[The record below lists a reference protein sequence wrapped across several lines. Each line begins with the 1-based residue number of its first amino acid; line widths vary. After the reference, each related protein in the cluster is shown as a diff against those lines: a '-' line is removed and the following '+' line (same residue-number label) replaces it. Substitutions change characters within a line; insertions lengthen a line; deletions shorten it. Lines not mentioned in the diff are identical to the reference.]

1 MVRAWKVTDQNG
13 GSELLSVWEPG
24 EHIISGPKVGNKNE
38 EEKGFSHILSLL
50 TYLQFVL
57 LNQV

>member
-38 EEKGFSHILSLL
+38 EERVSVTF
-50 TYLQFVL
+50 
-57 LNQV
+57 